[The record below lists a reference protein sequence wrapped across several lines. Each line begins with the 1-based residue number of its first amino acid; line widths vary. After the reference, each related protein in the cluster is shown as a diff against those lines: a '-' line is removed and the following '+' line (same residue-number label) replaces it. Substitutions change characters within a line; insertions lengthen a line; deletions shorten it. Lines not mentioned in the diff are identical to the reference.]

1 MAQLGNYGYILET
14 DAKIKEMHRKL
25 CGKFNLKIH
34 ITHYMKWLKAKEKF
48 LRQDLFFV
56 SF

>member
-34 ITHYMKWLKAKEKF
+34 ITHYMKLFRAKLKF
-48 LRQDLFFV
+48 LREDLFLV